1 MKASGYLRLA
11 FVFAILIGGAGFTI
25 VWAVIWFFRGSYLT
39 AALCLGASLLLFSLL
54 FHLGYPVSGAAHPR
68 VDYGPEGTEI
78 RPQRYADLIFSVG
91 LLLGVLSASAFLVF
105 AQFDMVDFI
114 PSGTNRLIMP
124 AGCIFYVIYGVP
136 VLYRTYKHQDGK
148 HLRLDPHGFEVWDS
162 QWNSF
167 ARGTWDDVEQILDHP
182 LKGKVSFTEVIVFVL
197 PNGRSAKLG
206 SSTITA
212 NSHALREWVRFY
224 WQHPECRDELT
235 DGRALQRLD
244 DEKFTIQ

>member
-1 MKASGYLRLA
+1 MKISDYLRAA
-11 FVFAILIGGAGFTI
+11 FIFTILIAGGVFTA
-25 VWAVIWFFRGSYLT
+25 VWAAIWIDRGSYLT
-39 AALCLGASLLLFSLL
+39 SALCAGTSLLFFSLL
-54 FHLGYPVSGAAHPR
+54 FHLAYPMSGAAHPR
-68 VDYGPEGTEI
+68 VEYGPEGTKI
-78 RPQRYADLIFSVG
+78 RPQRYADLIFG
-91 LLLGVLSASAFLVF
+91 IGTLAGVLVAASFLVF
-105 AQFDMVDFI
+105 AQLDMVDFI

-124 AGCIFYVIYGVP
+124 AGCIFYVIYGAP
-136 VLYRTYKHQDGK
+136 VLYRSYKYQDGK

-167 ARGTWDDVEQILDHP
+167 ARGKWGDVEQILDHP

-197 PNGRSAKLG
+197 PKGRSAKLG
-206 SSTITA
+206 SDTITA

-244 DEKFTIQ
+244 DEKFTV

>member
-1 MKASGYLRLA
+1 MKTSGYLRLA
-11 FVFAILIGGAGFTI
+11 LVCAILIGGAGFTM
-25 VWAVIWFFRGSYLT
+25 VWTVIWLIRGSYLT

-54 FHLGYPVSGAAHPR
+54 FHLAYPVSGAAHPR
-68 VDYGPEGTEI
+68 VEYGPEGTKI

-91 LLLGVLSASAFLVF
+91 LLIGVLSAGAFLIF

-114 PSGTNRLIMP
+114 PSGTNRLILP

-136 VLYRTYKHQDGK
+136 VLYRSYRHQDGK
-148 HLRLDPHGFEVWDS
+148 HLRLDTHGFEVWDG

-167 ARGTWDDVEQILDHP
+167 ARGTWGDVEQILDHP
-182 LKGKVSFTEVIVFVL
+182 VKGKTSFTDLIVFVL
-197 PNGRSAKLG
+197 PKGRSAKLG
-206 SSTITA
+206 SGTITA

-244 DEKFTIQ
+244 DEKFTIR